1 MSGEDILST
10 ISLCMIVKDE
20 EKVLERCLDSV
31 KKCVDEIIIIDTGS
45 RDRTREIAKRYTE
58 KVYEF
63 VWQDDFAAA
72 RNEAFSRAEM
82 DYCMWLDADDV
93 VTKENREKLAAL
105 KEGLDGDTDMVM
117 MKYAVS
123 EDADGRVLFSYYR
136 ERLIRNGRGFLW
148 EGRVHE
154 AIVPSGKILY
164 SDIVITH
171 RKMEAGDGERN
182 LRIYERMLQEGE
194 ALSGRSL
201 FYYGRELMAHR
212 RYPDAVRTL
221 EEFLDGEGW
230 AENKIEACL
239 NLADCFFA
247 SGQQNEG
254 ARALLRSFLYGN
266 PRGEA
271 CFRLGRYFQEQ
282 DRWKQAIF
290 WYETALEAKPE
301 AENGGFIRWDYYGYL
316 PEINLCVCY
325 DRLGDT
331 KRAYEYHLRAR
342 QHRPEAQE
350 VRWNE
355 EYFQKKGMDEPIE
368 TAGHMIQ

>member
-1 MSGEDILST
+1 MST

-31 KKCVDEIIIIDTGS
+31 KECVDEIIIIDTGS

-63 VWQDDFAAA
+63 VWRDDFAAA

-154 AIVPSGKILY
+154 AIVPAGKILY

-212 RYPDAVRTL
+212 RYPDAVRVL

-247 SGQQNEG
+247 SGQQKEG

-342 QHRPEAQE
+342 QHRPEARE